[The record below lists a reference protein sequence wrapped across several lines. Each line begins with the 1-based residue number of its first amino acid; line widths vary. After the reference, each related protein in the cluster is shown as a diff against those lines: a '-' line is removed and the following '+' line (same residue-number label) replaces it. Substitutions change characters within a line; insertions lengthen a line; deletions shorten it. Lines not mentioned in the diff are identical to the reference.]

1 MTKLIGIVMRKYP
14 YGDDRGGSEHGIHLE
29 KLYIGDNLKS
39 IFWKILHDFGIL
51 EELGETYARIYKDD
65 LDGSRT
71 ISRAN
76 QNSMNIEYQF
86 IDFYYTQIETSK
98 ISVNELK
105 DILFWGESRFGDSNE
120 PLVFYKIV
128 EATQNE
134 DKLNALKE
142 EYSGSIDWQYG
153 LKEE

>member
-1 MTKLIGIVMRKYP
+1 M
-14 YGDDRGGSEHGIHLE
+14 
-29 KLYIGDNLKS
+29 
-39 IFWKILHDFGIL
+39 HDFGIL